1 MAENYLNGENRFCA
15 KTAQKYLSDEQKIM
29 QKIKMDSQEVGWE
42 GLDWIALAQA
52 RNRWRALVDAVINLR
67 FP

>member
-1 MAENYLNGENRFCA
+1 MAENNLNDEHRICA
-15 KTAQKYLSDEQKIM
+15 KMVQKYLSDEQKIM

-52 RNRWRALVDAVINLR
+52 RSRWRALVNDVINLR